1 MGMGSPISAVLANLY
16 REHLESE
23 HFANII
29 PSSVTW
35 LCYVD
40 DVLVITPKHFDV
52 RNLQARLNAV
62 EPAIQF
68 TLEEESNDEL
78 PFLDVL
84 IHKVDHNLRFQ
95 VYRKPTNKNDL
106 THFYSS
112 QDTKTKRGI
121 IIGFF
126 LRAYRICSPEFLDE
140 ECTYIHQTFTE
151 LHCPSFF
158 IKDCKKR
165 ALQIINS
172 PRTNTTPNK
181 VIILPNSQVALN
193 VSKVLSQAN
202 TRVAIASS
210 TSIKDLTRT
219 KSNHH
224 EPVNAGVYTIPC
236 GGCDKIYVGETA
248 RNLDTRLNEHI
259 YAFRND
265 NLNNACV
272 QHRNSTNHL
281 MKFRDARL
289 VIKETNFRRRKC
301 LESALI
307 AVSNRIKQNKGS
319 FTISE
324 VLARILLKTVNPAI
338 T

>member
-1 MGMGSPISAVLANLY
+1 MGIGSPISAVLANLY
-16 REHLESE
+16 MEYLESE

-35 LCYVD
+35 LHYVD
-40 DVLVITPKHFDV
+40 DVLLITPTCFDV
-52 RNLQARLNAV
+52 QNLQARLNAV
-62 EPAIQF
+62 EPVIQF
-68 TLEEESNDEL
+68 TLEEESNDKL

-84 IHKVDHNLRFQ
+84 IHKVDNSLRFQ
-95 VYRKPTNKNDL
+95 VYRKPTNKNNL
-106 THFYSS
+106 TLFYSS
-112 QDTKTKRGI
+112 QDTRTKRGN

-126 LRAYRICSPEFLDE
+126 LRGYRICSPEFLDE
-140 ECTYIHQTFTE
+140 ECTYIHQTFTD
-151 LHCPSFF
+151 LHFPSFF
-158 IKDCKKR
+158 IKDCKTR

-172 PRTNTTPNK
+172 SCTNTTPNN

-219 KSNHH
+219 KSKHH

-248 RNLDTRLNEHI
+248 RNLNTRLSEHI
-259 YAFRND
+259 YACRND

-281 MKFRDARL
+281 MKFREAQL
-289 VIKETNFRRRKC
+289 VIKETNFCRH
-301 LESALI
+301 
-307 AVSNRIKQNKGS
+307 S